1 MAELSGSGCL
11 AARRSSSLLG
21 GSGPLESK
29 SKLKTDD
36 KSNKTNKLGLTE
48 AMMTCDFSLKIF
60 WVGTR

>member
-36 KSNKTNKLGLTE
+36 KSNKKNKLGLTE
-48 AMMTCDFSLKIF
+48 AMMTCDFS
-60 WVGTR
+60 